1 MSYKSTYQE
10 VIKNLDS
17 SLSGLSKERAEEL
30 LEKNGAN
37 ELKEADKVPT
47 YKLFLESFKDP
58 LVIILLIAALVQI
71 FLGETVE
78 SIIIFAVIIIN
89 SVLGVVQTKKAE
101 SSLESLKNLS
111 APNAKVI
118 RDNKKMTIPAKN
130 LVVGDIV
137 FLEAGPRQARYLFT
151 DKQSCNQKLKY

>member
-118 RDNKKMTIPAKN
+118 RDNKKMTIPAKK
-130 LVVGDIV
+130 I
-137 FLEAGPRQARYLFT
+137 
-151 DKQSCNQKLKY
+151 

>member
-89 SVLGVVQTKKAE
+89 SVLGVVQTKK
-101 SSLESLKNLS
+101 SRKF
-111 APNAKVI
+111 I
-118 RDNKKMTIPAKN
+118 RKFEKFICTKRKGNK
-130 LVVGDIV
+130 
-137 FLEAGPRQARYLFT
+137 RQ
-151 DKQSCNQKLKY
+151 